1 MKNFEVILKSFSIRD
16 TLNPKVWENPEDPE
30 KASMKKK
37 VKDALEKIADEFI
50 EYLGED
56 VFVEDVVLTGS
67 LANFNWSEFSD
78 FDLHVIVDF
87 QQYEGE
93 AELYKEL
100 YNLKKQIFNEKH
112 NIKIFGY
119 DVELYAQDVEE
130 SHFSSGTYS
139 IMDDEWIKKPKK
151 IKENID
157 KSLLITKISQWV
169 EKIDKA
175 IRNKDE
181 DKNRLEDLKTKLKE
195 YRKSGLE
202 KDGELSYENLVFK
215 FLRRSGHIQKLFDSI
230 NKQTDKELSVER
242 TLEEDVKDKKSIDSG
257 SLSQLIQSLDNSQ
270 MLSSLKKL
278 SLLGKTYE
286 ETPGM
291 KIPFS
296 KDVEIIQDGL
306 EFLGFKL
313 PNWGVDGKFGPE
325 TKSAVEKFQQSS
337 GLNVDGVMKPKDIQY
352 LLAYLLIGKFSESKK
367 SPVQGTSGKKG
378 DFTYLDLNTSD
389 GFRLYAEICQ
399 NFIESRN
406 SNAGVTGQMMAECAK
421 RNFSKGYVPPELALA
436 QLALEG
442 GLSSD
447 PSVRPRKTKN
457 PFNVGNTDSGKNKF
471 FSTVQEGV
479 CAYYDLMTRK
489 YLTGGKT
496 PEDLLGNFVNDK
508 GYRYASGNYE
518 PKLRKI
524 VAGASKISEPL
535 IAKYGSSTSTMV

>member
-1 MKNFEVILKSFSIRD
+1 MKNFEEILQSFSIRD
-16 TLNPKVWENPEDPE
+16 TLNPKVWENPEDPN
-30 KASMKKK
+30 KASMKQK

-78 FDLHVIVDF
+78 FDLHIIIDF
-87 QQYEGE
+87 QQYEDE

-119 DVELYAQDVEE
+119 DVELYAQDVDE

-139 IMDDEWIKKPKK
+139 IMNNEWIQKPKK

-157 KSLLITKISQWV
+157 KSLLINKISQWV
-169 EKIDKA
+169 EKLDKA
-175 IRNKDE
+175 IRNKD
-181 DKNRLEDLKTKLKE
+181 DDGDRLEDLKDKLKE

-202 KDGELSYENLVFK
+202 TKGELSYENLVFK

-230 NKQTDKELSVER
+230 NKKTDKELSVER
-242 TLEEDVKDKKSIDSG
+242 RLEEDVKVNKNTEKSDISKM
-257 SLSQLIQSLDNSQ
+257 IQSVDNSQ
-270 MLSSLKKL
+270 VLSSLKKL
-278 SLLGKTYE
+278 SLLGKKFE

-291 KIPFS
+291 KIPYS
-296 KDVEIIQDGL
+296 EDVEMIQDGL

-313 PNWGVDGKFGPE
+313 PNWGVDGKFGSE
-325 TKSAVEKFQQSS
+325 TKSAVEKFQQSV
-337 GLNVDGVMKPKDIQY
+337 GLNVDGVMKPNDIQH
-352 LLAYLLIGKFSESKK
+352 LLAHLLIGKFTESKR

-378 DFTYLDLNTSD
+378 DFTYVDLNTSD

-399 NFIESRN
+399 NFIEGRN
-406 SNAGVTGQMMAECAK
+406 SNAGVNGQMMAECAK

-447 PSVRPRKTKN
+447 PTVRPRRTKN

-489 YLTGGKT
+489 YLTGDKT
-496 PEDLLGNFVNDK
+496 PEDLLSNFVNDK

-524 VAGASKISEPL
+524 VSGASKISEPL
-535 IAKYGSSTSTMV
+535 IAKYGSASSSMV